1 MQTNSR
7 KKGKVFVCITC
18 KWPIF
23 RLVNGQ
29 ATEQSQFATEIDT
42 SSTNIVIRVAK
53 QRACQNLESVKVT
66 QKNEIDAKLFVFGL
80 KQLSKFIKQFKMDKG
95 WYHTTKLIQCNCQK
109 NIYMN
114 SPAPPPQKLNI
125 RRDFPGLLGFI
136 FFVCFTVG
144 NYKHFCIILI
154 CFLCMSR

>member
-42 SSTNIVIRVAK
+42 SGTNIVIRVAK
-53 QRACQNLESVKVT
+53 QRAFQNLESVKVT
-66 QKNEIDAKLFVFGL
+66 QKNEIDAKLFVCGL
-80 KQLSKFIKQFKMDKG
+80 KQLSKFIKQF
-95 WYHTTKLIQCNCQK
+95 
-109 NIYMN
+109 
-114 SPAPPPQKLNI
+114 
-125 RRDFPGLLGFI
+125 
-136 FFVCFTVG
+136 
-144 NYKHFCIILI
+144 
-154 CFLCMSR
+154 